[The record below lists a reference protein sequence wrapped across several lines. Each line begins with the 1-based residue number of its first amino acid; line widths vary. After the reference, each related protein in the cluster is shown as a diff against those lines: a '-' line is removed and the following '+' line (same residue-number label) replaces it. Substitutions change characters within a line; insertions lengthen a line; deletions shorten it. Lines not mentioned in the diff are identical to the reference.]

1 MRASRLLSLLLLLQN
16 RGRMTAPELAAEL
29 DVCRPPGF
37 SLAEFWRRRSSKLRE
52 MLRQG
57 SATVRLSARGRE
69 LVPMLLG
76 TAQARAVAETQGR
89 PDARGWVT
97 ATVPIESTGHACASW
112 LRLGAEAEV
121 LTPAELREMMAATA
135 RALAARYGC

>member
-1 MRASRLLSLLLLLQN
+1 
-16 RGRMTAPELAAEL
+16 
-29 DVCRPPGF
+29 
-37 SLAEFWRRRSSKLRE
+37 
-52 MLRQG
+52 
-57 SATVRLSARGRE
+57 
-69 LVPMLLG
+69 MLLG

-97 ATVPIESTGHACASW
+97 ATVPIESTGHACVSW